1 MGSIGALFALF
12 VAGYILGVWTACVVL
27 RQGQGTYEDAPQSAA
42 TQLLDPSGLEEGR
55 R

>member
-12 VAGYILGVWTACVVL
+12 VAGYLLGVWTACLVL
-27 RQGQGTYEDAPQSAA
+27 RKSQGAYEDGSPS
-42 TQLLDPSGLEEGR
+42 TPGQLFDPPAVEER